1 MNSIIT
7 STANTY
13 VVTWPTE
20 EIVELELNV
29 DAELNQLDELEEL
42 EDPEKNPLFEDLVAP
57 DTLLR
62 KGLNVFETYSAAL
75 VVVAAISLL
84 LLLHSIHEIG
94 NASNCRQDHAPR
106 KESLYK
112 GTVIHFI
119 HVLLCPY
126 R

>member
-7 STANTY
+7 NTANTY
-13 VVTWPTE
+13 VATWPTE
-20 EIVELELNV
+20 EIVELE
-29 DAELNQLDELEEL
+29 DELKKLEEL

-57 DTLLR
+57 DALLR
-62 KGLNVFETYSAAL
+62 KGVNVFEAYCLT
-75 VVVAAISLL
+75 AAISLL

-94 NASNCRQDHAPR
+94 NAPNSRQDHAPR

-112 GTVIHFI
+112 GTVIHFVHI
-119 HVLLCPY
+119 LLCPH